1 MVFKMKMSQQ
11 IYFLFFSA
19 TITLSVVLGM
29 LGFMFCVLVAF
40 IIRRYRRFR
49 YGNHRKFKTS
59 DEDLV
64 EENLCHDN
72 SNESE
77 QENELFNVR
86 LHSVQ
91 QSILSPVSPEEC
103 DQDIIIQDSTVS
115 STSDQRLSL
124 FLFFRKLLK

>member
-1 MVFKMKMSQQ
+1 MMFKMKFPQQ
-11 IYFLFFSA
+11 VYFLFFSA
-19 TITLSVVLGM
+19 TITLSVILGM
-29 LGFMFCVLVAF
+29 FGFMFCVLVAF

-49 YGNHRKFKTS
+49 YGNRRKFKNS

-64 EENLCHDN
+64 EENQCHES

-86 LHSVQ
+86 LHSLQ
-91 QSILSPVSPEEC
+91 HSILPPVSPEEC

-115 STSDQRLSL
+115 STSNQRFGL